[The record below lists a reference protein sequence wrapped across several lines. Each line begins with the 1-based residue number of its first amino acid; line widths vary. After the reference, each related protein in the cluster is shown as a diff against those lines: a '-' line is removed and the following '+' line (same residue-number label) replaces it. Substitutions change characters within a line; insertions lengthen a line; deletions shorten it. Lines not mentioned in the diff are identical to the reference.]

1 MLHGVCFYR
10 SKRDKKMKPL
20 FTLAM
25 FKAQV
30 LVEPS
35 KQLKE
40 IIQAEH
46 NIAENPN
53 WPEANQL
60 AIYKRARGFEHGATE
75 KQIQIVVRAVL
86 KPGTAGLR
94 VRDADH
100 PSTLPPDLLLERH
113 LQ

>member
-1 MLHGVCFYR
+1 MSNKHYTR
-10 SKRDKKMKPL
+10 KHR
-20 FTLAM
+20 
-25 FKAQV
+25 
-30 LVEPS
+30 
-35 KQLKE
+35 
-40 IIQAEH
+40 
-46 NIAENPN
+46 N
-53 WPEANQL
+53 WREANQL